1 MIYRV
6 LEEFELFSIYLNKEL
21 SLLDEQS
28 KVLKAMPSLHGGS
41 LEIILMST

>member
-28 KVLKAMPSLHGGS
+28 KVLKAMPSLNGGS